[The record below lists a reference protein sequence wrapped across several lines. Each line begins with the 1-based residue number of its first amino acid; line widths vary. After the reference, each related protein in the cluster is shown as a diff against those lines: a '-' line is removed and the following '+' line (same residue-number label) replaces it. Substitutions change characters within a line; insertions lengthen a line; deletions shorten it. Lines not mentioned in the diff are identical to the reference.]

1 MRRSLVRMVLGF
13 AFAILVAALVGML
26 FKFPFATALDTFEPP
41 LRKLLR
47 STWPLLP
54 VALPLGLAA
63 IFAGESQRWR
73 HWYYWAG
80 IGAAIGLCG
89 FLALTAHDSALRQA
103 FLSAKGAFGL
113 MAMGLAGGHVYWWL
127 AGHRAGL
134 LSAALSAHRGLAER
148 EERRRCWACA
158 AFVLALGLIALA
170 FLGGV
175 FINKNQLPSA
185 IITKTETDAAER
197 LKFAG
202 LKDVKF
208 KITEHVGHITG
219 VAPDAAAKAK
229 MFDTANLALAP
240 YVGIPGV
247 VAILQNDIQAPTSV
261 DPVIASVAES
271 KRKADEEA
279 AKKKA
284 EELHLAAEAKRKA
297 EADAAAK
304 KKAEEVRLAAEAE
317 AKRKADEEAVA
328 KKKAEEIRLAAEAEA
343 KRKADEEA
351 VAKKEAEE
359 IRLAA
364 EAEAKRKA
372 DEEAVAKKKAEEI
385 RLAAEAEAKKK
396 SAEVVVAAKSPEP
409 AVAPSKAPVTPAAPA
424 TVSRQA
430 QCVSDFTFLFGSEKV
445 HFGLNSAEL
454 GDDVSSYLDKIAV
467 LAKSCGTFHI
477 TIDGHTDRTGNEIF
491 NDELADDR
499 AENVRAAL
507 VERGVAST
515 RLTTHGYGAERP
527 FDPTNNGA
535 AFRLN
540 RRVDLSFKDQGQNQN

>member
-113 MAMGLAGGHVYWWL
+113 MAMGLAGGHIYWWL

-134 LSAALSAHRGLAER
+134 LSAALSAHRGFAER

-170 FLGGV
+170 FLGGA

-247 VAILQNDIQAPTSV
+247 VAILQNDIQAPTSA

-279 AKKKA
+279 AAKKKA
-284 EELHLAAEAKRKA
+284 EELHLA
-297 EADAAAK
+297 
-304 KKAEEVRLAAEAE
+304 AE

-328 KKKAEEIRLAAEAEA
+328 KKKAEEIGLAAEAEA

-351 VAKKEAEE
+351 TAKKKAEDV
-359 IRLAA
+359 RLAA
-364 EAEAKRKA
+364 EA
-372 DEEAVAKKKAEEI
+372 D
-385 RLAAEAEAKKK
+385 AKKK

-409 AVAPSKAPVTPAAPA
+409 AVAPAKAPVTPAAPA

-445 HFGLNSAEL
+445 HFSLNSAEL

-467 LAKSCGTFHI
+467 LAKSCDTFHI